1 MKIFFG
7 HTLRFILLMIIVND
21 LSAQGPVESKRLNG
35 KLLTTLENLTDT
47 LVVQFQKQKLNWPP
61 KSVFL
66 RSFKYEKQL
75 ELWIRNNE
83 DEPFRLFKIYPVCMQ
98 SGTLGPKRME
108 GDYQVPE
115 GFYHINDF
123 NSNSYFHLSLGL
135 NYPNA
140 SDHILSDSLNPGSLI
155 YIHGNCVST
164 GCISIKD
171 LPIEEVFFIASKAR
185 EQGQEFIPVHIF
197 PVRYNNKRA
206 LQYLSRIQ
214 SMSPAL
220 TGFHKGLRPA
230 FEYFEQKKKPPLILV
245 NEKGD
250 YLFH

>member
-1 MKIFFG
+1 MKIFFAYFFCF
-7 HTLRFILLMIIVND
+7 LSAILMVTGLA
-21 LSAQGPVESKRLNG
+21 AQGPAEGKRANI
-35 KLLTTLENLTDT
+35 KLLSTLENLSDT
-47 LVVQFQKQKLNWPP
+47 LSLQFQKQKLNWPP
-61 KSVFL
+61 QSVFL

-75 ELWIRNNE
+75 ELWVRNE
-83 DEPFRLFKIYPVCMQ
+83 GEVFKLFKTYPICMQ

-164 GCISIKD
+164 GCISIRD
-171 LPIEEVFFIASKAR
+171 LPIEEVFFIASRAK

-197 PVRYNNKRA
+197 PVRYNNKKS
-206 LQYLSRIQ
+206 LQYLNSLQ
-214 SMSPAL
+214 SDSPAL
-220 TGFHKGLRPA
+220 SGFHKGLRPA
-230 FEYFEQKKKPPLILV
+230 FDYFEQKKRPPLIMV
-245 NEKGD
+245 NQKGE
-250 YLFH
+250 YLFY